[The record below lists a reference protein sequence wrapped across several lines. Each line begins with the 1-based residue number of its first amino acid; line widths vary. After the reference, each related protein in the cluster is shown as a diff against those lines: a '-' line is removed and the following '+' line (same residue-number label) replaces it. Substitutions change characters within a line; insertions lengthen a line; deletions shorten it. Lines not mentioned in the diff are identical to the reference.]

1 VGTFGTAID
10 AAIAYDRAAIAIIGS
25 GAIVNFPS
33 ALPHTA
39 DAPVKCY
46 PASCS
51 PSAAATT
58 VFSEHELK
66 PMVTAFVLGEHGVN
80 QKVAAPSVFDEHEV
94 KPMLTASVFDDE
106 KREVKPMFTA
116 SVKPMV
122 IASGFSEGELK
133 PMVAASVLGEHEVE
147 PMLAHGG
154 SDATRIAQH
163 WDVSWARQEEVFT
176 DYLNDIA
183 MYIGAHPITEKL
195 SFQPDIKS
203 EDYLVDG
210 MGTEFADSPLW
221 ALGD

>member
-1 VGTFGTAID
+1 ML
-10 AAIAYDRAAIAIIGS
+10 S
-25 GAIVNFPS
+25 P
-33 ALPHTA
+33 
-39 DAPVKCY
+39 
-46 PASCS
+46 SCS

>member
-1 VGTFGTAID
+1 
-10 AAIAYDRAAIAIIGS
+10 
-25 GAIVNFPS
+25 
-33 ALPHTA
+33 
-39 DAPVKCY
+39 
-46 PASCS
+46 
-51 PSAAATT
+51 
-58 VFSEHELK
+58 
-66 PMVTAFVLGEHGVN
+66 
-80 QKVAAPSVFDEHEV
+80 
-94 KPMLTASVFDDE
+94 
-106 KREVKPMFTA
+106 MFTA

-122 IASGFSEGELK
+122 TASGFSEGELK

-154 SDATRIAQH
+154 SDVTRIAQH